1 MAENDPKPAEDKEVT
16 TKEKSSPEEGGSP
29 SKPSFFK
36 RYLPVLI
43 VAGIVFVECIVVF
56 FVVPSGELRAEGDLT
71 PEQIEMLQKASS
83 TDTEPIEEEVPCV
96 EVDMGDQMVAQSSQ
110 AKGETIQVTFHL
122 YGVVSE
128 EDKEEFKTF
137 FKGQENRIR
146 DDIRSIVRKTK
157 ISDLSDPS
165 LGLIKNQILETVNRR
180 FGRPILREVVF
191 SDYSFL
197 ER

>member
-16 TKEKSSPEEGGSP
+16 TNEKDSSEEGGVP

-43 VAGIVFVECIVVF
+43 VVGIVFVECIVAF

-71 PEQIEMLQKASS
+71 PEQIEMLQKANY
-83 TDTEPIEEEVPCV
+83 TDTEPPEEAVSCV
-96 EVDMGDQMVAQSSQ
+96 EVDMGEQIIAQSSQ
-110 AKGETIQVTFHL
+110 TKGETIQVTFHL

-137 FKGQENRIR
+137 FKAKENRIR
-146 DDIRSIVRKTK
+146 DDILTIVRKTK
-157 ISDLSDPS
+157 ISALSDPS